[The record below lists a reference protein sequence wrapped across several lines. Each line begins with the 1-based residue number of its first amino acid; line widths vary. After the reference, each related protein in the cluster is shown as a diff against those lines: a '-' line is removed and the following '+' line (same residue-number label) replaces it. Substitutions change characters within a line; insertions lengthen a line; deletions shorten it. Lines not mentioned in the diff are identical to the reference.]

1 MNIVW
6 KRILTALGSLLL
18 LCYVL
23 YQAYAALYH
32 PIKTIR
38 AQLATSEDTIS
49 SQAFILHD
57 ETVIARQP
65 QGVLETIC
73 GNGENVAKGGTV
85 AVAYATA
92 SDAENRRKIQQIDAQ
107 IARYQ
112 QMGNATEAASVD
124 VGVLNEEIQKGFLS
138 LSAASDSADA
148 QGVQTAA
155 DGLLT
160 LLDEK
165 QLATGEILNFSAQIA
180 SLQKQSARLAA
191 ETGEPTGTVPAP
203 VAGYFVSAADGLE
216 NAYPMADALSINAS
230 AVKALLAKKAAPVSG
245 AVGKIITSYQSDIV
259 CPVDSNDAYRL
270 KVGSSATLDFRQTG
284 VSALPVT
291 VAAINRDSSGCA
303 VVFSADTMSA
313 AFASLRR
320 QDVTIVVGTYTGVK
334 VANSLLHIVDGRHGV
349 FVRDGN
355 VVEFKQIDQIFSAQG
370 YVLSAADS
378 SKAGML
384 QLYDDMVING
394 DGLHDGQVV
403 Q

>member
-1 MNIVW
+1 MSVVW

-18 LCYVL
+18 LCYVI

-49 SQAFILHD
+49 SQAFILHG
-57 ETVIARQP
+57 ETVISKKP
-65 QGVLETIC
+65 QGVLDTIRS
-73 GNGENVAKGGTV
+73 NGENVAKGGTV

-92 SDAENRRKIQQIDAQ
+92 TDAENRRKIQQIGEQ

-124 VGVLNEEIQKGFLS
+124 VGVLNEEIQKGFMS

-165 QLATGEILNFSAQIA
+165 QLATGELQSFSAQIA
-180 SLQKQSARLAA
+180 NLQKQSAQLAA
-191 ETGEPTGTVPAP
+191 QTGGQTGTVTAP

-216 NAYPMADALSINAS
+216 NAYPMADALSINAA

-245 AVGKIITSYQSDIV
+245 AVGKIITSYQSYIV

-270 KVGSSATLDFRQTG
+270 KVGSSVTLDFQQTG
-284 VSALPVT
+284 VNALPAT

-303 VVFSADTMSA
+303 VVFSASAMSE
-313 AFASLRR
+313 AFATLRR

-334 VANSLLHIVDGRHGV
+334 VADSLLHIVNGRHGV

-355 VVEFKQIDQIFSAQG
+355 VVEFKQVDQIFSAQG
-370 YVLSAADS
+370 YILSAQDT
-378 SKAGML
+378 SKSGAL